1 MFELIKSGGWVMWPL
16 IACSVSACAIIGER
30 LWSLQRR
37 LVVPSGVLAN
47 VQQWLERGDIDGAKV
62 GTLRKGSPLGRIL
75 AAGLVNRNRER
86 NLMKEA
92 IEDAGRHV
100 ALDLE
105 RYLNAL
111 GTIAAI
117 APFLGLLGTV
127 LGMIRMFSALGASGG
142 DPAVL
147 AHGISQALITTAS
160 GLTIAIPS
168 LIFYRY
174 FRARVRELLTDMEQ
188 QALHLMDLVH
198 ASQRVGRGAK

>member
-16 IACSVSACAIIGER
+16 IACSVLACAIIGER

-37 LVVPSGVLAN
+37 IVVPAGVLSS

-62 GTLRKGSPLGRIL
+62 GLLRKGSPLGRVL
-75 AAGLVNRNRER
+75 AAGLINRNRDR
-86 NLMKEA
+86 GLVKEA

-100 ALDLE
+100 ALELE

-127 LGMIRMFSALGASGG
+127 LGMIRMFSALGMSGG

-174 FRARVRELLTDMEQ
+174 FRARIRELLTDMEQ
-188 QALHLMDLVH
+188 QALHLIDMLHV
-198 ASQRVGRGAK
+198 SPRTGRGAA

>member
-1 MFELIKSGGWVMWPL
+1 MLELIKSGGWVMWPL
-16 IACSVSACAIIGER
+16 IACSISACAIIGER

-37 LVVPSGVLAN
+37 LVVPSGVLGN

-62 GTLRKGSPLGRIL
+62 GVLRRGSPLGRVL
-75 AAGLVNRNRER
+75 AAGLVNRNRDR
-86 NLMKEA
+86 ALIKEA

-111 GTIAAI
+111 GTIAAV

-127 LGMIRMFSALGASGG
+127 LGMIRMFAALGATAG

-147 AHGISQALITTAS
+147 ARGISQALVTTAS

-174 FRARVRELLTDMEQ
+174 FRGRVRELLTDMEQ
-188 QALHLMDLVH
+188 QALHLVDLLH
-198 ASQRVGRGAK
+198 SMARAGRGAA